1 MRINLR
7 QGLWEDDKSFFLNLP
22 ESWNVEILRMA
33 GDSKK
38 VIGAG
43 SYRRAIAPLAALV
56 KGKKEICI
64 LFDDISRPTRTYTI
78 VPFLLEVFDQC
89 GIRDEQV
96 RFLCALGT
104 HSTLDNKAF
113 RKKLGDEVLERFPVY
128 NHNPYENCEEI
139 GKTKL
144 GTPVIVNKEYLA
156 CDVRIGI
163 GSFLLHS
170 FCGFGGGYKIVMP
183 GVSHIDSMTYHHG
196 ELLKQCWD
204 TCYGIGRY
212 AGNPLLADLKEYGE
226 IARLDGVINVLVNSK
241 AHNVDI
247 YAGKPSVLYESF
259 AEKALAN
266 YRTTFSKRADVVFAN
281 TYAKANEGVIALSLA
296 EQLLKNEGGY
306 VVVVCDV
313 EAGQVVHYLLG
324 RFGKDSWGR
333 LSFGERIKDSR
344 VKKIFI
350 VSRYRDR
357 ANEWWF
363 GKESDLEFFTSIKDA
378 VDRVRDIYKNK
389 NIDVSVIPDGT
400 IQAFV

>member
-1 MRINLR
+1 M
-7 QGLWEDDKSFFLNLP
+7 NLP
-22 ESWNVEILRMA
+22 ETWNIDILSMA
-33 GDSKK
+33 GDHRE
-38 VIGAG
+38 VIRAD
-43 SYRRAIAPLAALV
+43 SYRKAVAPLASLV
-56 KGKKEICI
+56 KGKKEICV
-64 LFDDISRPTRTYTI
+64 LFDDISRPTRTYMI
-78 VPFLLEVFDQC
+78 IPYLLEMFERC
-89 GIRDEQV
+89 GIVDEQV

-104 HSTLDNKAF
+104 HSPLDNSAF
-113 RKKLGDEVLERFPVY
+113 RKKLGEEVLERFPVY
-128 NHNPYENCEEI
+128 NHNPYEHCEQI

-144 GTPVIVNKEYLA
+144 GTPVIVNKEYLS

-196 ELLKQCWD
+196 DLLRQCWD
-204 TCYGIGRY
+204 TCYGIGRHV
-212 AGNPLLADLKEYGE
+212 GNPLLADLREYGE
-226 IARLDGVINVLVNSK
+226 IARLDGVINVLVNSR
-241 AHNVDI
+241 AQNVDI
-247 YAGKPSVLYESF
+247 FGGSPSRLYEVF

-266 YRTTFSKRADVVFAN
+266 YRTTFTKKADVVFAN

-296 EQLLKNEGGY
+296 EKLLNDDGGY

-324 RFGKDSWGR
+324 RFGKSSWGR
-333 LSFGERIKDSR
+333 LAFGERIKDSR

-357 ANEWWF
+357 ANDWWF
-363 GKESDLEFFTSIKDA
+363 GKEQDLEFFTSTKDA
-378 VDRVRDIYKNK
+378 VNRLKDIYKNK

-400 IQAFV
+400 IQTLA

>member
-7 QGLWEDDKSFFLNLP
+7 QGLWENDKSFFLSLA
-22 ESWNVEILRMA
+22 ESWNVEVLRMA
-33 GDSKK
+33 GDRKR
-38 VIGAG
+38 VLGADD
-43 SYRRAIAPLAALV
+43 YRKALAALALLM
-56 KGKKEICI
+56 KGKKEICV
-64 LFDDISRPTRTYTI
+64 LFDDISRPTRAYKI
-78 VPFLLEVFDQC
+78 VPFLLELFEQC

-104 HSTLDNKAF
+104 HSPLDNKAF
-113 RKKLGDEVLERFPVY
+113 RKKLGEEVLERFPVY
-128 NHNPYENCEEI
+128 NHNPYENCEQI
-139 GKTKL
+139 GKTNL

-212 AGNPLLADLKEYGE
+212 EGNPLLADLKEYGE
-226 IARLDGVINVLVNSK
+226 MARLDGVINVLVNSK
-241 AHNVDI
+241 AQNVDI
-247 YAGKPSVLYESF
+247 FAGKPSALYESF

-266 YRTTFSKRADVVFAN
+266 YRTPFSKRADVVFAN

-306 VVVVCDV
+306 VVVICDV

-324 RFGKDSWGR
+324 RFGKNSWGR
-333 LSFGERIKDSR
+333 LTFGERVKDSR

-363 GKESDLEFFTSIKDA
+363 GKEEDLEFFTNTKD
-378 VDRVRDIYKNK
+378 VVTRLQDIYKNK
-389 NIDVSVIPDGT
+389 SIDVSVIPDGT
-400 IQAFV
+400 IQTLA